1 MIDVKYPLP
10 ARQPYPPFKDPD
22 DWRGSRETTA
32 SESRGAL
39 IRQVVDDATANH
51 IGKHVHRDHPWCIH
65 CDVRIQT
72 NGAPPPEPHKLARW
86 LRDTLDD
93 AQITVT
99 PDQMERVE
107 EAWSRDELADTQDG
121 YGIPAGFGIPDE
133 AIPAINEFLNG
144 LDRHAAQHS
153 EARYD
158 ARARA
163 TRYLILNNRPP
174 VDDYDPDED
183 EAKFDAEFLQ
193 RDELDDLP
201 EAEPL
206 IEGII
211 PRHAYGILRGRDGTY
226 KSFVALDWALCLATG
241 RPWQGRYVEQVPVL
255 YIAGEGAYGL
265 ASRVTAWEQAN
276 DLKVDTEWF
285 VVRRSALNL
294 HKPGPAFDHLLAH
307 VEDGNYGLVIVDTL
321 RRVAGAADG
330 NGSEMGAVVD
340 NLDRIKRATDE
351 GSALA
356 LAHTDK
362 GDNDTRGYS
371 GIEDDADFVWHAKRD
386 EANLELTNTK
396 MKDGPDGVT
405 VHLRTSSVAGSLV
418 LVGSDGIDTSKTTES
433 QLTLLDTLRNTFPD
447 GAHTSPLM
455 KASGLPERTYYRA
468 IAELR
473 DAGHVTNT
481 GTKQRPFHE
490 LVRSEDCHPLP
501 SEETPL
507 TCTTATTATT
517 AIKPGDTATTATPLI
532 GGSGSQVAG
541 TEEEAS

>member
-10 ARQPYPPFKDPD
+10 ARQPYPPFKNPD

-32 SESRGAL
+32 SETRGAL
-39 IRQVVDDATANH
+39 IRQVVADATDDH
-51 IGKHVHRDHPWCIH
+51 IGKHANRDHPWCVL
-65 CDVRIQT
+65 CEVRVQNDGVI
-72 NGAPPPEPHKLARW
+72 PPEPHQLARW
-86 LRDTLDD
+86 LRDTLND

-99 PDQMERVE
+99 PEQMEQVE
-107 EAWSRDELADTQDG
+107 DAWKRDELPDTPDG
-121 YGIPAGFGIPDE
+121 YGIPANLGIPDE
-133 AIPAINEFLNG
+133 AVPAINDFLIG
-144 LDRHAAQHS
+144 LDTYTGLQS
-153 EARYD
+153 EARHD
-158 ARARA
+158 TTARA

-183 EAKFDAEFLQ
+183 VAKFDDEFLT
-193 RDELDDLP
+193 RSELNDLP
-201 EAEPL
+201 QAEPL
-206 IEGII
+206 IEGVI
-211 PRHAYGILRGRDGTY
+211 PRHSYGILRGRDGTY

-241 RPWQGRYVEQVPVL
+241 QLWQGRYAERVPVL
-255 YIAGEGAYGL
+255 YIAGEGAYGI
-265 ASRVTAWEQAN
+265 ASRVAAWERAN
-276 DLKVDTEWF
+276 NVKVDDEWF
-285 VVRRSALNL
+285 VSRRSALNL
-294 HKPGPAFDHLLAH
+294 HRPGPAFDHLLAH
-307 VEDGNYGLVIVDTL
+307 IEQGGYGLVIVDTL

-330 NGSEMGAVVD
+330 NSSEMGAVVD
-340 NLDRIKRATDE
+340 NLDRIKRATNE

-386 EANLELTNTK
+386 EDNLELTNTK

-405 VHLRTSSVAGSLV
+405 VHLRTSSIDGSLV

-433 QLTLLDTLRNTFPD
+433 QLTLLDTLRHTFPD

-501 SEETPL
+501 DGNPDL

-517 AIKPGDTATTATPLI
+517 AVKPGDTATTATPLI
-532 GGSGSQVAG
+532 GGSGSPEWQAG
-541 TEEEAS
+541 EETA